1 MQKRT
6 DKMKYLI
13 ENEALE
19 LKHRPGM
26 GAWTYHIEVPNTKQ
40 IKGKWGNVKVSGFI
54 NGYKIESMNLA
65 PVKNGDRMLSINGAI
80 RTAIQKQGGEML
92 NVTLWLLTPTDKL
105 NELQIREALREAAVL
120 SRFELL
126 SADKQLQMLNN
137 IVSLSSDNLQIKAIV
152 KLINQLSEK

>member
-1 MQKRT
+1 
-6 DKMKYLI
+6 
-13 ENEALE
+13 
-19 LKHRPGM
+19 
-26 GAWTYHIEVPNTKQ
+26 
-40 IKGKWGNVKVSGFI
+40 
-54 NGYKIESMNLA
+54 
-65 PVKNGDRMLSINGAI
+65 
-80 RTAIQKQGGEML
+80 ML

>member
-1 MQKRT
+1 
-6 DKMKYLI
+6 
-13 ENEALE
+13 
-19 LKHRPGM
+19 
-26 GAWTYHIEVPNTKQ
+26 
-40 IKGKWGNVKVSGFI
+40 
-54 NGYKIESMNLA
+54 
-65 PVKNGDRMLSINGAI
+65 
-80 RTAIQKQGGEML
+80 ML
-92 NVTLWLLTPTDKL
+92 NALWLLTPTDKL